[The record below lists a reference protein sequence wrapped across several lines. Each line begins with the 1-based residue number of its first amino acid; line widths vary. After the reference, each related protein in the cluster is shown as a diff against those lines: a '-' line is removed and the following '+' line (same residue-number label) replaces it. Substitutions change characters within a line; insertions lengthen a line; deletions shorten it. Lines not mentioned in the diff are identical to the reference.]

1 MSPQRLSSKV
11 AVLQE
16 SALSAVEAAAD
27 AVIGEDDADDHDEDQ
42 NDLDT
47 NHDRAK
53 FSFIIIL
60 LSYKKYLI
68 DIFLLIEIYLPI
80 VSIWAVDRIS
90 SIIHC
95 NSIYVKYSIF
105 YVNIK
110 FSIS

>member
-1 MSPQRLSSKV
+1 MEPFNG
-11 AVLQE
+11 AVKPP
-16 SALSAVEAAAD
+16 VELPGIFA
-27 AVIGEDDADDHDEDQ
+27 
-42 NDLDT
+42 
-47 NHDRAK
+47 AK

-60 LSYKKYLI
+60 LFYKKYLI

-80 VSIWAVDRIS
+80 VSILAVDRIS

>member
-1 MSPQRLSSKV
+1 MKGVLSSTGQWSRISEKV
-11 AVLQE
+11 
-16 SALSAVEAAAD
+16 
-27 AVIGEDDADDHDEDQ
+27 
-42 NDLDT
+42 
-47 NHDRAK
+47 AK

-60 LSYKKYLI
+60 LFYKKYLI

-80 VSIWAVDRIS
+80 VSILAVDRFS